1 MGVNEI
7 IRIGDKIKKYRREKG
22 YSQKEFANLVEIPYT
37 TYSNYENNNREPN
50 KKQIDKIVEAL
61 EIKVADLMGI
71 SDYLDEVESD
81 IKRTTSFYDYLGL
94 LGYEIGQGEHTDY
107 QIHIK
112 ETDTYIELSSDD
124 IELLKELEDS
134 TNKDIKR
141 TIELLIATKSK

>member
-1 MGVNEI
+1 MEFSEVLYTLRKKHNLSQNALAKALGVAQASIN
-7 IRIGDKIKKYRREKG
+7 YWEKG
-22 YSQKEFANLVEIPYT
+22 ERTPS
-37 TYSNYENNNREPN
+37 
-50 KKQIDKIVEAL
+50 IDAAKDI
-61 EIKVADLMGI
+61 ADYFGI
-71 SDYLDEVESD
+71 SINDMLGGIITQS
-81 IKRTTSFYDYLGL
+81 KASLKQTTSFYDYLGS